1 MSKMSE
7 LHIQITEAVRAAVR
21 AGYSRDDIIAAIAE
35 MGIPRVACE
44 NAIDAIAGDIDTRA
58 ACKAEQLE
66 GAV

>member
-7 LHIQITEAVRAAVR
+7 LHIQITEAVH